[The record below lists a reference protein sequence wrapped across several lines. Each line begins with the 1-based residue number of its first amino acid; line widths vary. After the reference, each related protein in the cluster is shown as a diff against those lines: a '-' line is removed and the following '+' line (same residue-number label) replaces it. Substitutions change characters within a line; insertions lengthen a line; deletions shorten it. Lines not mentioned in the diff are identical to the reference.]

1 MIFPIS
7 SSRLYTITMLVAL
20 AILWPG
26 KTPLSED
33 EVIQLTLP
41 EYPPIETFDPISE
54 RPLFHSTRR
63 PKPKTEEVQEEGVS
77 QSELME
83 KWRLVGVILKNES
96 PLALMSEKQGEKRL
110 TLAKG
115 MPLDQTWVISE
126 IGEDFVVLEGNEE
139 QARLELWQP
148 RDSAPI
154 KPERKKDNGAAN
166 APQRQIQ
173 NTNTRTQRAQGTPV
187 PAVAPGQSGTNGG

>member
-1 MIFPIS
+1 MIYPLKHPRKNAYVVLI
-7 SSRLYTITMLVAL
+7 AL
-20 AILWPG
+20 AM
-26 KTPLSED
+26 LSSGNTLLAED
-33 EVIQLTLP
+33 EGSALALP
-41 EYPPIETFDPISE
+41 EYPPIETFDPIIE
-54 RPLFHSTRR
+54 RPLFNSTRR

-77 QSELME
+77 QSELMK
-83 KWRLVGVILKNES
+83 KWRLVGIILKNES
-96 PLALMSEKQGEKRL
+96 PLALMSEQQGDKRL
-110 TLAKG
+110 TLAQG

-148 RDSAPI
+148 RDRTPI
-154 KPERKKDNGAAN
+154 KPERKPGDSAAT
-166 APQRQIQ
+166 AQQRQIQ

>member
-1 MIFPIS
+1 MIYPLS
-7 SSRLYTITMLVAL
+7 SSRLYTFAILMAL
-20 AILWPG
+20 LMLWPG
-26 KTPLSED
+26 KTTLSEED
-33 EVIQLTLP
+33 VSQLKLP
-41 EYPPIETFDPISE
+41 EYPPIEAFDPISE

-83 KWRLVGVILKNES
+83 KWRLVGIILKNES
-96 PLALMSEKQGEKRL
+96 PLALISEQQGDKRL
-110 TLAKG
+110 TIAQG

-126 IGEDFVVLEGNEE
+126 IGEDFILLEGNEE

-148 RDSAPI
+148 RDRTPI
-154 KPERKKDNGAAN
+154 KPERKKGDGATT
-166 APQRQIQ
+166 APQRQIK